1 MYEARNHLLI
11 CAEYADP
18 EPHKHSAAHIM
29 VSLDD
34 SIEIIAANERLK
46 CRGILIP
53 SGMIHTANTNRNRV
67 LVFLFDN
74 TTAVAEQIS
83 TLKEIS
89 NDAVDRIR
97 DAYCVFENSD
107 KSALSYKAFVR
118 RVLDCSQ
125 IAIAKT
131 IPLDVRIE
139 CALTYI
145 QSRLHE
151 RITCD
156 DVAGHIFLSE
166 GRFSHLFKEQIG
178 MTFAAYLI
186 YQRVIKTYTD
196 IISGKSIT
204 DASLDAGFSSSAHFA
219 EINKRLFG
227 LSASIVKKNLEFYK
241 IAEI

>member
-83 TLKEIS
+83 TLKMIP
-89 NDAVDRIR
+89 NDAVDLIR
-97 DAYCVFENSD
+97 DAYCAFENSD
-107 KSALSYKAFVR
+107 KSDLSYTAFFR

-131 IPLDVRIE
+131 IPLDIRIE

-166 GRFSHLFKEQIG
+166 GRFSHLFKEHVG

-196 IISGKSIT
+196 LINGKSIT

-219 EINKRLFG
+219 ETNKRLFG

>member
-34 SIEIIAANERLK
+34 SIEIITVNERLQ
-46 CRGILIP
+46 CQGILIP
-53 SGMIHTANTNRNRV
+53 SGMLHTANTNRNRV

-74 TTAVAEQIS
+74 TTTIAEQIS
-83 TLKEIS
+83 KLSIIPDE
-89 NDAVDRIR
+89 AVDRIR
-97 DAYCVFENSD
+97 TAYCDFENSD
-107 KSALSYKAFVR
+107 KSALSYRMFVQC
-118 RVLDCSQ
+118 VLACSE
-125 IAIAKT
+125 IAVAET
-131 IPLDVRIE
+131 LPPDTRIE
-139 CALTYI
+139 RAVTYI
-145 QSRLHE
+145 QSRLHDK
-151 RITCD
+151 ITCE

-196 IISGKSIT
+196 MINGKSIT

>member
-1 MYEARNHLLI
+1 MLI

-83 TLKEIS
+83 TLKMIP

-97 DAYCVFENSD
+97 DDYCAFENSD
-107 KSALSYKAFVR
+107 KSDLSYTAFVR

-166 GRFSHLFKEQIG
+166 GRFSHLFKEQVG

-186 YQRVIKTYTD
+186 YQRVVKTYTD
-196 IISGKSIT
+196 MINGRSIT

>member
-83 TLKEIS
+83 TLKMIP
-89 NDAVDRIR
+89 NDAVDLIR
-97 DAYCVFENSD
+97 DAYCAFENSD
-107 KSALSYKAFVR
+107 KSDLSYTAFFR

-131 IPLDVRIE
+131 IPLDIRIE

-166 GRFSHLFKEQIG
+166 GRLSHLFKEQVG

-196 IISGKSIT
+196 MINGKSIT

-227 LSASIVKKNLEFYK
+227 LSASVIKKDLQFYK

>member
-53 SGMIHTANTNRNRV
+53 SGMIHTASTNRNRV

-97 DAYCVFENSD
+97 DAYCAFENSD
-107 KSALSYKAFVR
+107 KSDLSYTAFVR

-166 GRFSHLFKEQIG
+166 GRFSHLFKEQVG

-186 YQRVIKTYTD
+186 YQRVVKTYTD
-196 IISGKSIT
+196 MINGRSIT

-227 LSASIVKKNLEFYK
+227 ISASVIKKDLQFYK

>member
-11 CAEYADP
+11 CTEYADP
-18 EPHKHSAAHIM
+18 EPHKHGAAHIM

-83 TLKEIS
+83 TLKMIP
-89 NDAVDRIR
+89 NDAVDLIR
-97 DAYCVFENSD
+97 DAYCAFENSD
-107 KSALSYKAFVR
+107 KSDLSYTAFFR

-131 IPLDVRIE
+131 IPLDIRIE

-166 GRFSHLFKEQIG
+166 GRFSHLFKEQVG

-196 IISGKSIT
+196 LINGKSIT

-219 EINKRLFG
+219 ETNKSLFG

>member
-1 MYEARNHLLI
+1 MYEAGNHLLI

-18 EPHKHSAAHIM
+18 EPHKHSAAHILL
-29 VSLDD
+29 SLDNP
-34 SIEIIAANERLK
+34 IEIITANERLV

-53 SGMIHTANTNRNRV
+53 SGMLHTANTNISRV

-83 TLKEIS
+83 KLSIIPDEV
-89 NDAVDRIR
+89 VDRIR
-97 DAYCVFENSD
+97 TAYCDFENSD
-107 KSALSYKAFVR
+107 KSALSYRIFVQC
-118 RVLDCSQ
+118 VLACSE
-125 IAIAKT
+125 ITVAE
-131 IPLDVRIE
+131 PLPPDTRIE

-145 QSRLHE
+145 QSKLHE

-156 DVAGHIFLSE
+156 DVAGYIFLST
-166 GRFSHLFKEQIG
+166 GRFSHLFKEQVG

-196 IISGKSIT
+196 MINGKSIT

-219 EINKRLFG
+219 ETNKRLFG
-227 LSASIVKKNLEFYK
+227 LSASIVKKDLEFYK

>member
-83 TLKEIS
+83 TLKMIP
-89 NDAVDRIR
+89 NDAVDLIR
-97 DAYCVFENSD
+97 DAYCAFENSD
-107 KSALSYKAFVR
+107 KSDLSYTAFFR

-131 IPLDVRIE
+131 IPLDIRIE

-166 GRFSHLFKEQIG
+166 GRFSHLFKEQVG

-196 IISGKSIT
+196 LINGKSIT

>member
-53 SGMIHTANTNRNRV
+53 SGMLHTAYTNRNRV

-83 TLKEIS
+83 TLKMIP
-89 NDAVDRIR
+89 NDAVDLIR

-107 KSALSYKAFVR
+107 KSDLSYTTFFR

-131 IPLDVRIE
+131 IPLDIRIE

-166 GRFSHLFKEQIG
+166 GRFSHLFKEQVG

-196 IISGKSIT
+196 LINGKSIT

-219 EINKRLFG
+219 ETNKRLFG

>member
-83 TLKEIS
+83 TLKMIP
-89 NDAVDRIR
+89 NDAVDLIR
-97 DAYCVFENSD
+97 DAYCAFENSD
-107 KSALSYKAFVR
+107 KSDLSYTAFFR

-131 IPLDVRIE
+131 IPLDIRIE

-166 GRFSHLFKEQIG
+166 GRFSHLFKEQVG

-196 IISGKSIT
+196 MINGKSIT

-227 LSASIVKKNLEFYK
+227 LSASVIKKDLQFYK

>member
-1 MYEARNHLLI
+1 MYETGNHLLI

-18 EPHKHSAAHIM
+18 KPHKHSAAHIM

-34 SIEIIAANERLK
+34 SIEIITANERLQ

-53 SGMIHTANTNRNRV
+53 SGTVHTANTNRSKV
-67 LVFLFDN
+67 LVFLFDC

-83 TLKEIS
+83 TLKIIP
-89 NDAVDRIR
+89 NDAVDQIK

-107 KSALSYKAFVR
+107 KSSLSYNAFIQCVI
-118 RVLDCSQ
+118 DCSE
-125 IAIAKT
+125 IPIAKT
-131 IPLDVRIE
+131 IPLDARIE

-151 RITCD
+151 KITCD
-156 DVAGHIFLSE
+156 EVAGHVFLSE
-166 GRFSHLFKEQIG
+166 GRFSHLFKEQVG

-186 YQRVIKTYTD
+186 YQRVVKTYTD
-196 IISGKSIT
+196 MTNGKSIT
-204 DASLDAGFSSSAHFA
+204 NASLDAGFSSSAHFA
-219 EINKRLFG
+219 ETNKRLFG
-227 LSASIVKKNLEFYK
+227 LSASIVRKNLEFYK

>member
-34 SIEIIAANERLK
+34 AIEIITANERLQ

-53 SGMIHTANTNRNRV
+53 SGMLHTANTNRSNV

-74 TTAVAEQIS
+74 TTTVADQIS
-83 TLKEIS
+83 ELSIIPDE
-89 NDAVDRIR
+89 AVDRIR
-97 DAYCVFENSD
+97 TAYYDFENSD
-107 KSALSYKAFVR
+107 KSAFSYRAFVQH
-118 RVLDCSQ
+118 VLDWNE

-151 RITCD
+151 KITCD
-156 DVAGHIFLSE
+156 DVASHIFLST
-166 GRFSHLFKEQIG
+166 GRFSHLFKEQVG

-186 YQRVIKTYTD
+186 YQRIVKTYTD
-196 IISGKSIT
+196 IINGKSIT

>member
-53 SGMIHTANTNRNRV
+53 SGMIHTASTNRNRV

-83 TLKEIS
+83 TLKMIP

-97 DAYCVFENSD
+97 DAYCAFENSD
-107 KSALSYKAFVR
+107 KSDLSYTAFVR

-139 CALTYI
+139 
-145 QSRLHE
+145 
-151 RITCD
+151 
-156 DVAGHIFLSE
+156 F
-166 GRFSHLFKEQIG
+166 
-178 MTFAAYLI
+178 
-186 YQRVIKTYTD
+186 RV
-196 IISGKSIT
+196 
-204 DASLDAGFSSSAHFA
+204 
-219 EINKRLFG
+219 
-227 LSASIVKKNLEFYK
+227 
-241 IAEI
+241 